1 MIEAFDFKPGRDT
14 MQVKAAVLR
23 ERNTPLVLESITIDN
38 PRADEVLVRIV
49 ATGICHSDVSVIN
62 GDLPLPTPIILGH
75 EGSGIVEAVGS
86 AVTRVAPG
94 DHVVLSFAYCGKC
107 IPCRTGHP
115 VYCDISAAMNLS
127 GCRAD
132 GSTAYTTDHGFVHG
146 HFVGQSS
153 FASHALVHESAA
165 VRVDSSAPLEML
177 APLGCGIQTGA
188 GTVLN
193 LFRPN
198 IGGSL
203 AVTGT
208 GPVGLSGIMAAHLA
222 GCATIIAVDISE
234 ARLTLA
240 RELGATHT
248 INASS
253 GDITANLRD
262 TTGGRG
268 LDFILDTTGKQDV
281 MSSAYAALSTR
292 GRLGLVGV
300 SPAGTRIDVDP
311 WTILGGRSIEG
322 NMEGDVVPDI
332 FIPYLIELN
341 RQGRFPFEK
350 MITQVGNLDDL
361 NTAIDDSR
369 SAKIVKAVVAL
380 N

>member
-1 MIEAFDFKPGRDT
+1 
-14 MQVKAAVLR
+14 MQVNAAVLR
-23 ERNTPLVLESITIDN
+23 ERNTPLVLEDITLED

-86 AVTRVAPG
+86 GVTRLVPG
-94 DHVVLSFAYCGKC
+94 DHVVLSFAYCGEC
-107 IPCRTGHP
+107 LPCRTGHP
-115 VYCDISAAMNLS
+115 VYCVSSAAMNLT

-132 GSTAYTTDHGFVHG
+132 GSTAYTSAQGSVHG

-153 FASHALVHESAA
+153 FASHALVHQSAA
-165 VRVDSSAPLEML
+165 VKVDRDIPLETL

-193 LFRPN
+193 LFRPG
-198 IGGSL
+198 IGSTL

-208 GPVGLSGIMAAHLA
+208 GPVGLSGVMAAHVA
-222 GCATIIAVDISE
+222 GCTTIIAVDISDS
-234 ARLTLA
+234 RLELA
-240 RELGATHT
+240 KELGATHT
-248 INASS
+248 INSS
-253 GDITANLRD
+253 TGDLTEALREA
-262 TTGGRG
+262 TQGAGVN
-268 LDFILDTTGKQDV
+268 FILDTTGRHEV
-281 MSSAYAALSTR
+281 MGAAYAALSTQ

-322 NMEGDVVPDI
+322 NMEGDVVPDM

-341 RQGRFPFEK
+341 RQGRFPYEK
-350 MITQVGNLDDL
+350 MITQCGNLTDL

-369 SAKIVKAVVAL
+369 SARVVKAVVTL

>member
-1 MIEAFDFKPGRDT
+1 
-14 MQVKAAVLR
+14 MQVNAAVLR
-23 ERNTPLVLESITIDN
+23 ERNTPLVLEDITLED

-86 AVTRVAPG
+86 AVTRLVPG
-94 DHVVLSFAYCGKC
+94 DHVVLSFAYCGEC
-107 IPCRTGHP
+107 LPCRTGHP
-115 VYCDISAAMNLS
+115 VYCLSSAAMNLT

-132 GSTAYTTDHGFVHG
+132 GSTAYTSAQGMVHG
-146 HFVGQSS
+146 HLVGQSS
-153 FASHALVHESAA
+153 FASHALVHHSAA
-165 VRVDSSAPLEML
+165 VKVDRDIPLETL

-193 LFRPN
+193 LFRPG
-198 IGGSL
+198 IGSTL

-208 GPVGLSGIMAAHLA
+208 GPVGLSGVMAAHVS
-222 GCATIIAVDISE
+222 GCATIIAVDISDS
-234 ARLTLA
+234 RLELA
-240 RELGATHT
+240 KELGATHT
-248 INASS
+248 INSSS
-253 GDITANLRD
+253 GDLTEALREA
-262 TTGGRG
+262 THGAGVN
-268 LDFILDTTGKQDV
+268 FILDTTGRQDV
-281 MSSAYAALSTR
+281 MGSAYAALSTQ

-322 NMEGDVVPDI
+322 NMEGDVVPDM

-341 RQGRFPFEK
+341 RQGRFPYEK
-350 MITQVGNLDDL
+350 MITQCGNLADL

-369 SAKIVKAVVAL
+369 SARVVKAVVTV

>member
-1 MIEAFDFKPGRDT
+1 
-14 MQVKAAVLR
+14 MQVNAAVLR
-23 ERNTPLVLESITIDN
+23 ERNTPLVLEDITLED

-75 EGSGIVEAVGS
+75 EGSGIVESVGS
-86 AVTRVAPG
+86 SVTGLVPG
-94 DHVVLSFAYCGKC
+94 DHVVLSFAYCGEC
-107 IPCRTGHP
+107 LPCRTGHP
-115 VYCDISAAMNLS
+115 VYCVSSAAMNLT

-132 GSTAYTTDHGFVHG
+132 GSTAYTGADGSIHG

-153 FASHALVHESAA
+153 FATHALVHQSAA
-165 VRVDSSAPLEML
+165 VKVDRDLPLETL

-193 LFRPN
+193 LFRPG
-198 IGGSL
+198 IGSTL

-208 GPVGLSGIMAAHLA
+208 GPVGLSGVMAARVA
-222 GCATIIAVDISE
+222 GCTTIIAVDIADS
-234 ARLTLA
+234 RLELA
-240 RELGATHT
+240 QELGATHT
-248 INASS
+248 INS
-253 GDITANLRD
+253 ANVDLTEALKD
-262 TTGGRG
+262 ATNGAGVN
-268 LDFILDTTGKQDV
+268 FILDTTGRQDV
-281 MSSAYAALSTR
+281 MGAAYAALSTR

-322 NMEGDVVPDI
+322 NMEGDVVPDM

-341 RQGRFPFEK
+341 RQGRFPYEK
-350 MITQVGNLDDL
+350 MITQCGGLSDL

-369 SAKIVKAVVAL
+369 SAKVVKAVITL

>member
-1 MIEAFDFKPGRDT
+1 
-14 MQVKAAVLR
+14 MQVNAAVLR
-23 ERNTPLVLESITIDN
+23 ERNTPLVLEDITLED

-86 AVTRVAPG
+86 GVTRLVPG
-94 DHVVLSFAYCGKC
+94 DHVVLSFAYCGEC
-107 IPCRTGHP
+107 LPCRTGHP
-115 VYCDISAAMNLS
+115 VYCVSSAAMNLT

-132 GSTAYTTDHGFVHG
+132 GSTAYTSAQGSVHG

-153 FASHALVHESAA
+153 FASHALVHQSAA
-165 VRVDSSAPLEML
+165 VKVDRDIPLETL

-193 LFRPN
+193 LFRPG
-198 IGGSL
+198 IGSTL

-208 GPVGLSGIMAAHLA
+208 GPVGLSGVMAAHVA
-222 GCATIIAVDISE
+222 GCTTIIAVDISDS
-234 ARLTLA
+234 RLELA
-240 RELGATHT
+240 KELGATHT
-248 INASS
+248 INSS
-253 GDITANLRD
+253 TGDLTEALREA
-262 TTGGRG
+262 TQGAGVN
-268 LDFILDTTGKQDV
+268 FILDTTGRQEV
-281 MSSAYAALSTR
+281 MSAAYAALSTQ

-322 NMEGDVVPDI
+322 NMEGDVVPDM

-341 RQGRFPFEK
+341 RQGRFPYEK
-350 MITQVGNLDDL
+350 TITQCGNLTDL

-369 SAKIVKAVVAL
+369 SARVVKAVVTL

>member
-1 MIEAFDFKPGRDT
+1 
-14 MQVKAAVLR
+14 
-23 ERNTPLVLESITIDN
+23 
-38 PRADEVLVRIV
+38 
-49 ATGICHSDVSVIN
+49 
-62 GDLPLPTPIILGH
+62 
-75 EGSGIVEAVGS
+75 
-86 AVTRVAPG
+86 
-94 DHVVLSFAYCGKC
+94 
-107 IPCRTGHP
+107 
-115 VYCDISAAMNLS
+115 MNLS

-132 GSTAYTTDHGFVHG
+132 GSTAYASEHGSVHG

-165 VRVDSSAPLEML
+165 VKVDPSAPLEVL
-177 APLGCGIQTGA
+177 APIGCGIQTGA

-193 LFRPN
+193 LFRPQ
-198 IGGSL
+198 IGASL

-208 GPVGLSGIMAAHLA
+208 GPVGLSGVMAAHLA

-234 ARLTLA
+234 SRLTLA
-240 RELGATHT
+240 RELGATHA

-253 GDITANLRD
+253 GYMTENLRD
-262 TTGGRG
+262 ATGGRG
-268 LDFILDTTGKQDV
+268 VDYILDTTGKQDV
-281 MSSAYAALSTR
+281 MSAAYSALSTR

-300 SPAGTRIDVDP
+300 SPASTRIDVDP

-341 RQGRFPFEK
+341 RQGRFPYEK
-350 MITQVGNLDDL
+350 MITQFGNLNDL
-361 NTAIDDSR
+361 NSAIDESR
-369 SAKIVKAVVAL
+369 SAAVVKAVVTL